1 MERKIVLVLDFYL
14 LFSEN
19 TICSNNIRVDGHG
32 DRCWWVDG
40 HVKCSRCIAQ
50 QLEIL

>member
-19 TICSNNIRVDGHG
+19 TICSNNIRVDELMVIV
-32 DRCWWVDG
+32 VDESM
-40 HVKCSRCIAQ
+40 VMLNVQDALRNS
-50 QLEIL
+50 